1 MYRNLRYFATFAF
14 CAPRPHTAAL
24 LISLLAGLQLAG
36 CGNAAG
42 SAEDDGANEQRDE
55 RPSRPRPD
63 TGDDEER
70 DTGNPDDD
78 VQGDGDADADETP
91 DTSDDSGSPVD
102 TGVPVDTGATDTT
115 AGPDTTEPGAS
126 GGFTGT
132 VWAPGNAPGQVPSGQ
147 EIPVSGALVYL
158 SLTPPAPIPQ
168 QAYCA
173 ACQSPPARA
182 VLSDSRGQFTV
193 QGYVP
198 SRYWL
203 VVEKGQ
209 FRREVQ
215 VDVVEGAPALLP
227 VDQTQLPSRNAPSE
241 GLTTP
246 RIAMAVG
253 ASDHLEDI
261 LGKMNMGDI
270 DSSGRYVPESG
281 TGVLDIYSNGG
292 SDGGV
297 AVGSLGDLVRDPA
310 RLDDYHII
318 FIPCS
323 GTSNTSVLND
333 QAVLRNLRNYVAAG
347 GNLYV
352 TDWSGEWADN
362 VFPAQIE
369 LGSSG
374 FGGIFDFGEEIDTPA
389 SAYNAATNTW
399 NTSQFGTA
407 DGDSYDT
414 PNAEVVEPF
423 MQAWLN
429 GQQGPTA
436 NSSSVS
442 TYNALSFEVTGN
454 WNFIEAVT
462 AVEVGTDGGGVPI
475 VDTPTVW
482 VIGGQD
488 LRPTPKRPLTV
499 SYEPAGCGRVVF
511 STYHTTG
518 GAHIGLVPQERVLLY
533 LIMEIGTCRNPKI

>member
-1 MYRNLRYFATFAF
+1 MYRHPRLSATFAF
-14 CAPRPHTAAL
+14 RAPRLHTAAL
-24 LISLLAGLQLAG
+24 LLALLAGPQLTA
-36 CGNAAG
+36 CGNAASSVDG
-42 SAEDDGANEQRDE
+42 ETTDDNDDD
-55 RPSRPRPD
+55 RPTRPRPD
-63 TGDDEER
+63 TGDDER
-70 DTGNPDDD
+70 DPGNPDDD
-78 VQGDGDADADETP
+78 VQGDSDADAGETP
-91 DTSDDSGSPVD
+91 DTGDDTGAVVD
-102 TGVPVDTGATDTT
+102 TGVPVDTGALDTT
-115 AGPDTTEPGAS
+115 GVPDTAEPGAS

-132 VWAPGNAPGQVPSGQ
+132 VWAPGNAPGQVPAGQ

-158 SLTPPAPIPQ
+158 SLTPAAPIPQ

-182 VLSDSRGQFTV
+182 VLSDSRGNFTV

-198 SRYWL
+198 GRYWL

-215 VDVVEGAPALLP
+215 VDVVEGAPMPLT
-227 VDQTQLPSRNAPSE
+227 VEQTQLPSRNAPSE

-261 LGKMNMGDI
+261 LGKMDMGDI
-270 DSSGRYVPESG
+270 DSSGRYLPESG
-281 TGVLDIYSNGG
+281 TGVIDIYSNGG

-297 AVGSLGDLVRDPA
+297 AVGTLGDLVRDPA

-323 GTSNTSVLND
+323 GTANTSVLTD
-333 QAVLRNLRNYVAAG
+333 QTVLRNLRSYVAAG

-362 VFPAQIE
+362 VFPAQIQ
-369 LGSSG
+369 LGDSG
-374 FGGIFDFGEEIDTPA
+374 FGGIFDFGEDIDTPA
-389 SAYNAATNTW
+389 TAYNAATDSW
-399 NTSQFGTA
+399 NTSQFGSA

-414 PNAEVVEPF
+414 PNAEVVEPY

-442 TYNALSFEVTGN
+442 TFDALSFEVTGN

-499 SYEPAGCGRVVF
+499 SYEPAGCGRVVY